1 MSDGAVEVTEGRA
14 TLYFPS
20 QKGVFYNP
28 PQIPNRD
35 LSVLALRR
43 FAEMRQQE
51 LIAERAKK
59 AEKAAARA
67 AAAAPAAP
75 VVADDD
81 AAAGS
86 SAPVDEAAAAAVP
99 ATDASAAA
107 KPAAVPATDASAAAK
122 PAADEP
128 PPPGLRV
135 LDALSA
141 SGLRAMRYIK
151 EVAGVRQVVANDL
164 DPVAVATMQENF
176 RRNGV
181 GEPQVVS
188 NTGDAVTLLHLS
200 KPPAGERF
208 DVVDLDPYGTAAPF
222 LDAGV
227 QAVAEGGMLMV
238 TCTDLAVLAGTYP
251 EACYAKYGA
260 FPMKAKYCHEAALRI
275 VLGCVEAHANRHRRY
290 IVPLLSVHINFY
302 VRLFVR
308 VYTSPGEVKK
318 SPAKQAYLFQCS
330 GCEAFALQPVGRIET
345 RDGAQKF
352 MPAQGPPVARA
363 CAHCGRPHHVG
374 GPLWAAPMHDAAFV
388 ASLLEKLHDDVT
400 PAAAEANGA
409 AAAAAS
415 TPGATVA
422 AAAPFASKQRLVGML
437 TSCAEELPDVPLFY
451 QLAAMCNTLKIQCPP
466 LVSVVSALMRQN
478 FRVSRSHTD
487 ANCLKTDA
495 PPGAVWDVMRCWAAD
510 HPPKNLHESSPGKK
524 ILATPPATAADF
536 SKLPAAEK
544 LLNKR
549 DASGAKVGRFLPNPA
564 EWGPGAR
571 GKSHAALGTH
581 GAEAAAA
588 PAAEG
593 ADAAA
598 DAAADATVAVKAEG
612 ETAAM
617 ATDGSDAGAAGHGGD
632 SMLEKRARN
641 QGKKSRKR
649 QAPGADADADAN
661 GGADAGE
668 GEAAGGE
675 GEAVEVKVE

>member
-51 LIAERAKK
+51 LIAEKAKK

-67 AAAAPAAP
+67 AAAAPAAAP
-75 VVADDD
+75 A
-81 AAAGS
+81 
-86 SAPVDEAAAAAVP
+86 APVDGDDGAAADGSKPLDEATAAAASASSASTADES
-99 ATDASAAA
+99 ATAGAGTA
-107 KPAAVPATDASAAAK
+107 KPAN
-122 PAADEP
+122 DEP
-128 PPPGLRV
+128 PQGLRV

-151 EVAGVRQVVANDL
+151 EVVGVRQVVANDL

-260 FPMKAKYCHEAALRI
+260 FPLKAKYCHEAALRI

-330 GCEAFALQPVGRIET
+330 GCEAFAMQPVGRVET
-345 RDGAQKF
+345 KGSSQKF
-352 MPAQGPPVARA
+352 LPAQGPPVARE
-363 CAHCGRPHHVG
+363 CVHCGRPHHVG
-374 GPLWAAPMHDAAFV
+374 GPLWAAPMHDPAFV
-388 ASLLEKLHDDVT
+388 ASLLEALHDDVT
-400 PAAAEANGA
+400 PEAAEEAAA

-422 AAAPFASKQRLVGML
+422 AAAPFASRQRLVGML

-451 QLAAMCNTLKIQCPP
+451 QLAAMCNTLKLQCPP
-466 LVSVVSALMRQN
+466 LVSVVSALMRQGY
-478 FRVSRSHTD
+478 RVSRSHTD

-495 PPGAVWDVMRCWAAD
+495 PPGVVWDVMRCWAAD

-524 ILATPPATAADF
+524 ILETPPKVQADF
-536 SKLPAAEK
+536 TKLAAAEA

-581 GAEAAAA
+581 GAEAAA
-588 PAAEG
+588 PAEG
-593 ADAAA
+593 ADADAT
-598 DAAADATVAVKAEG
+598 DAAAEADG
-612 ETAAM
+612 DAAM
-617 ATDGSDAGAAGHGGD
+617 ATDGDAGAAGHG

-649 QAPGADADADAN
+649 QAPGADAD
-661 GGADAGE
+661 
-668 GEAAGGE
+668 
-675 GEAVEVKVE
+675 GEAVDAGKGEGVEGKAE